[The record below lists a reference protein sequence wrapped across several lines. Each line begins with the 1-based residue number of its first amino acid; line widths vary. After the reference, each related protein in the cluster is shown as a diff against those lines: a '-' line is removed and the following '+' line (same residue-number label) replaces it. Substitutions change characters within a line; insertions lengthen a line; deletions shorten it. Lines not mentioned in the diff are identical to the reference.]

1 MPTKGHTRGGRLGGE
16 LGVTLAELADVKNPG
31 DVAPAEVAGISDRGL
46 LSEDRPADVV
56 VFDPET
62 VGAGG
67 LERVFDFPAGADRL
81 IAREK
86 GVRAVVVNGTVLRE
100 NGADAVAPDGDLPG
114 GVLRNGQAAA

>member
-1 MPTKGHTRGGRLGGE
+1 MRIKDVDGKFQFLRSNDSSRI
-16 LGVTLAELADVKNPG
+16 LA
-31 DVAPAEVAGISDRGL
+31 AEVAGISDRGL

-100 NGADAVAPDGDLPG
+100 NGTDALAPDGDLPG

>member
-1 MPTKGHTRGGRLGGE
+1 MRSNDSSRI
-16 LGVTLAELADVKNPG
+16 LAAE
-31 DVAPAEVAGISDRGL
+31 VAAEVAGISDRGL

-100 NGADAVAPDGDLPG
+100 NGTDALAPDGDLPG

>member
-1 MPTKGHTRGGRLGGE
+1 MRSNDSLRI
-16 LGVTLAELADVKNPG
+16 LA
-31 DVAPAEVAGISDRGL
+31 AEVAGISDRVL

-100 NGADAVAPDGDLPG
+100 NGADALAPDGDLPG